1 MKKQVELY
9 IDNGDGYAR
18 MDMFDFESI
27 SYTTRIQDIKDI
39 AKVLTDYSHPFT
51 VPASSSNNK
60 VFKHYYKYDILNG
73 FDARYKRDA
82 IIKINGIDFRKGQIS
97 LQKANLKNNEVYSY
111 SIVFYGETVSLKQLF
126 GKDELEVLTASQSAL
141 LLDFSLDYTT
151 DVVSKGFS
159 EGFTYNG
166 TTLNR
171 NFGSSDVGDYC
182 FPFIS
187 AEDYHYYDSADGASP
202 AEGSNYSR
210 NIHPDATYNASIN
223 QYTGVRSLSMKPA
236 IRVKWIVKA
245 IEEKYGITFSDDFF
259 SDTNLNYYDM
269 YIWMNREKGTIDN
282 QIESTETEWR
292 LEDFDFVDYI
302 QGVDEG
308 DVTINS
314 GTQFPASSANPSFP
328 AEGDKRYTL
337 EFDMTPNNNDGFYSL
352 SIINEVDGSTLGG
365 SFTNTQGVNN
375 FSAVLST
382 TVASQPLFTLSTTGG
397 VSSCVI
403 SNAKVRVEEYVLGQG
418 QGEQDTWE
426 FYSYMNYTFTGGT
439 QTLSSGIDVGK
450 NLPKMTIIK
459 FLDTLFKM
467 FNLTAYY
474 RDGVIIVKTL
484 DDYYNTGKDYDIS
497 KYVDFNNSE
506 VSKALLYDQI
516 NFTFEGNSTFAIK
529 NSNDITNDEFG
540 NEKVDHRSTA
550 IDSPLAFDGAKKYD
564 VRLPLEKMM
573 YERMTDQ
580 DDEDVLTD
588 VQWGWMANQ
597 DQRSI
602 KGKPLFTYLD
612 KVQNGT
618 EIRFSYTD
626 GGTSV
631 LKTNYIIPINTRV
644 YDDGGTQQS
653 QSSNWGSEFNEYTG
667 EELTASLFETYYKSY
682 IQDIYS
688 LQTRLIKIDAMLPA
702 SLLININPNDK
713 MIINGRS
720 FKVNKYETNLTTG
733 KTKFELITE
742 PNRTTNINPE
752 VL

>member
-9 IDNGDGYAR
+9 IDNGDGYSK

-51 VPASSSNNK
+51 VPASSANNK
-60 VFKHYYKYDILNG
+60 IFKHYYKYDIING

-97 LQKANLKNNEVYSY
+97 LQKANLKRNEVYSY
-111 SIVFYGETVSLKQLF
+111 SLVFYGETVSLKQLF
-126 GKDELEVLTASQSAL
+126 GKDELEVLTASQSGL

-171 NFGSSDVGDYC
+171 NFGSSNVGDYC

-202 AEGSNYSR
+202 AEGSNHSR
-210 NIHPDATYNASIN
+210 NIHPDASYNASIE

-236 IRVKWIVKA
+236 IRIKWLVKA
-245 IEEKYGITFSDDFF
+245 IEEKYNITFSDDFF
-259 SDTNLNYYDM
+259 SDTNLDYYDM

-282 QIESTETEWR
+282 QIESSETQWR
-292 LEDFDFVDYI
+292 LEDFPYLSNI
-302 QGVDEG
+302 QGTCG
-308 DVTINS
+308 DVTINN
-314 GTQFPASSANPSFP
+314 GTEFPAGSANANFP
-328 AEGDKRYTL
+328 QEGDYRYTL
-337 EFDMTPNNNDGFYSL
+337 EFTMTPNNNDGFYSL
-352 SIINEVDGSTLGG
+352 HVEDENTGLDLGG
-365 SFTNTQGVNN
+365 NFTNTTGVHN
-375 FSAVLST
+375 FSAVVSAST
-382 TVASQPLFTLSTTGG
+382 ISKPLFTLSTTGG
-397 VSSCVI
+397 VSSCTI
-403 SNAKVRVEEYVLGQG
+403 TDAKVRREVYTLGQG

-426 FYSYMNYTFTGGT
+426 FDCYANHSFTGGV

-459 FLDTLFKM
+459 FLDTIFKM

-484 DDYYNTGKDYDIS
+484 DDYYDTGKDYDIS
-497 KYVDFNNSE
+497 KYVDFSNSE

-516 NFTFEGNSTFAIK
+516 NFTFEGNDTFALK
-529 NSNDITNDEFG
+529 NANDITNDEFG

-550 IDSPLAFDGAKKYD
+550 IDSPLAFDGAQKYD
-564 VRLPLEKMM
+564 VKLPLEKLM

-580 DDEDVLTD
+580 DDETVLTD

-597 DQRSI
+597 DQRAI

-612 KVQNGT
+612 KIQSGT

-631 LKTNYIIPINTRV
+631 LKTSYIIPINTRV

-667 EELTASLFETYYKSY
+667 EELTASLFDTYYKSY
-682 IQDIYS
+682 IQDIYN
-688 LQTRLIKIDAMLPA
+688 LQTRLVQLEAILPT
-702 SLLININPNDK
+702 SLLLAINPNDK

-720 FKVNKYETNLTTG
+720 FKVNQYETNLTTG
-733 KTKFELITE
+733 KTKFQLITE
-742 PNRTTNINPE
+742 PNRITNINPE